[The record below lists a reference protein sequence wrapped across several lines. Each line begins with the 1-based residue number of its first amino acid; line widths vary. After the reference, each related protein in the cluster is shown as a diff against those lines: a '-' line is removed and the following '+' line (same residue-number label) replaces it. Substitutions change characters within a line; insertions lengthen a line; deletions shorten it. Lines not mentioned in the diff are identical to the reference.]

1 MQKCRLLIIDVL
13 TTGMQIKYLITL
25 ENSEHVSYERLI
37 CWQEMISKTQEGQS
51 LTQNELEYLHEIVRI
66 AFYNHRLNN
75 VSISDVKNH
84 DTGKKSGRVESQNYS
99 LL

>member
-1 MQKCRLLIIDVL
+1 
-13 TTGMQIKYLITL
+13 
-25 ENSEHVSYERLI
+25 YERLI

-66 AFYNHRLNN
+66 ALYNHRLNN

-84 DTGKKSGRVESQNYS
+84 DTGKESGRVEPQNYS